1 MNMERQFHGKIIIE
15 LPFKL
20 LTGTHIGNSNDGF
33 AIGGIDKVVIRDA
46 VTRLPIVPGSSLKG
60 KLRSIVEALEGMEK
74 GQPLEQ
80 GKWYGRPH
88 ISGGQTL
95 YRHEADTRAEALKNA
110 VDRTFGT
117 TGRGS
122 ADTNHP
128 ARLAVSDAQVTRE
141 TADVLADLEG
151 DFPFTEIK
159 SENFLDRITSAAN
172 PRSLER
178 VPAGS
183 VFVSRV
189 TYTVEDLS
197 HVKDDLKFLLAAL
210 KWLEDD
216 YIGGNGSRGYGRV
229 KFGRAEKLPLDTIDS
244 PPIRVTVKPRR
255 AYLEDT
261 EPQAQEFDTVQALR
275 EALSGTLLQPLG
287 R

>member
-1 MNMERQFHGKIIIE
+1 MNMDRQFHGKIIID

-20 LTGTHIGNSNDGF
+20 LTGTHIGNANEGF

-74 GQPLEQ
+74 GQPMEH
-80 GKWYGRPH
+80 GKWYNRGH
-88 ISGGQTL
+88 AGIF
-95 YRHEADTRAEALKNA
+95 RHEASDRDEALKHA

-117 TGRGS
+117 TGEGS
-122 ADTNHP
+122 KTNHP
-128 ARLAVSDAQVTRE
+128 SRLAVSDAQVTAA
-141 TADVLADLEG
+141 TAEVLSELEG

-197 HVKDDLKFLLAAL
+197 QVKDDLKYLLAAM

-216 YIGGNGSRGYGRV
+216 YIGGNGSRGYGRLQ
-229 KFGRAEKLPLDTIDS
+229 FGLARQLPLDTIPS
-244 PPIRVTVKPRR
+244 LPIRVTVKPRS
-255 AYLEDT
+255 AYLQDAQ
-261 EPQAQEFDTVQALR
+261 PAVQEFESVQALR
-275 EALSGTLLQPLG
+275 EALSGSLLQPLG

>member
-20 LTGTHIGNSNDGF
+20 LTGTHIGNANDGF

-60 KLRSIVEALEGMEK
+60 KLRSIVEALEGMESR
-74 GQPLEQ
+74 QPLEQ
-80 GKWYGRPH
+80 GKWYNRGH
-88 ISGGQTL
+88 SNM
-95 YRHEADTRAEALKNA
+95 YRHEADTREEALKHA

-117 TGRGS
+117 TGKTG

-128 ARLAVSDAQVTRE
+128 ARLAVSDAQVTPK
-141 TADVLADLEG
+141 TAEVLSELEG

-183 VFVSRV
+183 VFVSRL
-189 TYTVEDLS
+189 TYTVENLDQ
-197 HVKDDLKFLLAAL
+197 VRDDLRFVLAAL
-210 KWLEDD
+210 EWLEDD

-229 KFGRAEKLPLDTIDS
+229 KFGQAQKLPMDTIDS
-244 PPIRVTVKPRR
+244 LPIRVTVKPRR

-261 EPQAQEFDTVQALR
+261 AVEAQEYASVQALK
-275 EALSGTLLQPLG
+275 EALKGPLLQPLS

>member
-1 MNMERQFHGKIIIE
+1 MERQFHGKIIIE

-20 LTGTHIGNSNDGF
+20 MTGTHIGNANDGF
-33 AIGGIDKVVIRDA
+33 AIGGIDKVVVRDA

-60 KLRSIVEALEGMEK
+60 KLRSIVEAMEGMDK
-74 GQPLEQ
+74 KQPMEQ
-80 GKWYGRPH
+80 GKWYNRGH
-88 ISGGQTL
+88 SDM
-95 YRHEADTRAEALKNA
+95 YRHEADTREEALKHA

-117 TGRGS
+117 TGKGS
-122 ADTNHP
+122 RDSNHP
-128 ARLAVSDAQVTRE
+128 ARLAVSDAQVTAG
-141 TADVLADLEG
+141 TAEVLSDLEG

-183 VFVSRV
+183 VFVSRL

-197 HVKDDLKFLLAAL
+197 QVEADLKYVLAAL
-210 KWLEDD
+210 LWLEDD

-229 KFGRAEKLPLDTIDS
+229 RFGKAPQLPLDTIS
-244 PPIRVTVKPRR
+244 SLPIRVTVKSRSS
-255 AYLEDT
+255 YLSDA
-261 EPQAQEFDTVQALR
+261 PVPAQEFDSIQTLR
-275 EALSGTLLQPLG
+275 QALSGTLLQALRG
-287 R
+287 

>member
-1 MNMERQFHGKIIIE
+1 MSMERQFHGKIIIE

-20 LTGTHIGNSNDGF
+20 LTGTHIGNANDGF

-80 GKWYGRPH
+80 GKWYNRGH
-88 ISGGQTL
+88 SNL
-95 YRHEADTRAEALKNA
+95 YRHEADTREEALKNA

-117 TGRGS
+117 TGKGS
-122 ADTNHP
+122 DTNHP
-128 ARLAVSDAQVTRE
+128 ARLAIGDAQVTRE
-141 TADVLADLEG
+141 TAEVLSELEG

-159 SENFLDRITSAAN
+159 SENFLDRITSAAV

-189 TYTVEDLS
+189 TYTVEDLN

-210 KWLEDD
+210 RWLEDD
-216 YIGGNGSRGYGRV
+216 YIGGNGSRGYGRL
-229 KFGRAEKLPLDTIDS
+229 KFGRAEQLPLDTIS
-244 PPIRVTVKPRR
+244 SLPIRVTVKPRH
-255 AYLEDT
+255 AYLDDI
-261 EPQAQEFDTVQALR
+261 EPPAQDFDTVQALR
-275 EALSGTLLQPLG
+275 EALSGTLLQPLLG

>member
-1 MNMERQFHGKIIIE
+1 MERQFHGKIIIE

-20 LTGTHIGNSNDGF
+20 LTGTHIGNANDGF

-74 GQPLEQ
+74 RQPLEQ
-80 GKWYGRPH
+80 GKWYNRGH
-88 ISGGQTL
+88 SNM
-95 YRHEADTRAEALKNA
+95 YRHEADTREEALKYA

-117 TGRGS
+117 TGKTG

-128 ARLAVSDAQVTRE
+128 ARLAVSDAQVTPK
-141 TADVLADLEG
+141 TAEVLSELEG

-183 VFVSRV
+183 VFVSRL
-189 TYTVEDLS
+189 TYTVENLEQ
-197 HVKDDLKFLLAAL
+197 VRDDLRFVLAAL
-210 KWLEDD
+210 EWLEDD

-229 KFGRAEKLPLDTIDS
+229 KFGQAQKLPMDTIDS
-244 PPIRVTVKPRR
+244 LPIRVTVKPRR

-261 EPQAQEFDTVQALR
+261 AVEAQEYASVQALK
-275 EALSGTLLQPLG
+275 EALKGPLLQALS